1 MKGGESR
8 CAQLAK
14 CSTLHASKDLVQA
27 NKTLGGF
34 KITRSFEALSTTTPT
49 RMRKFVP
56 FCLVVLLFIV
66 GPSRAARAQGPVGLN
81 HIALYVVDLQKS
93 ADFYKNVL
101 LLPEL
106 SEPFKDG
113 KHVWL
118 RIGPHSQLHII
129 QGNKVQEHDINT
141 HLAFSVKDL
150 SKFMAH
156 LDKLHVHYG
165 SWKSEPGKTTPRPD
179 GVQQI
184 YLQDP
189 DGFWLEVNNDKF

>member
-1 MKGGESR
+1 MKKPLAL
-8 CAQLAK
+8 CAFILLA
-14 CSTLHASKDLVQA
+14 
-27 NKTLGGF
+27 TLGPA
-34 KITRSFEALSTTTPT
+34 RSSF
-49 RMRKFVP
+49 
-56 FCLVVLLFIV
+56 
-66 GPSRAARAQGPVGLN
+66 AQGPVLLN

-106 SEPFKDG
+106 PEPFKDG

-129 QGNKVQEHDINT
+129 QGNKAQEHDINT

-150 SKFMAH
+150 PKFMAH
-156 LDKLHVHYG
+156 LDKLGVRYG

-179 GVQQI
+179 GVKQI

-189 DGFWLEVNNDKF
+189 DNFWLEVNDDKF

>member
-1 MKGGESR
+1 MKRILS
-8 CAQLAK
+8 LAALA
-14 CSTLHASKDLVQA
+14 CLLNLTIVVHA
-27 NKTLGGF
+27 F
-34 KITRSFEALSTTTPT
+34 
-49 RMRKFVP
+49 
-56 FCLVVLLFIV
+56 
-66 GPSRAARAQGPVGLN
+66 AQGPVMLN

-93 ADFYKNVL
+93 ADFYKNAL
-101 LLPEL
+101 LLPEIP
-106 SEPFKDG
+106 EPFKDG

-129 QGNKVQEHDINT
+129 QGNKAQEHDINT

-156 LDKLHVHYG
+156 LDKLGVRYG

-179 GVQQI
+179 GVKQI

-189 DGFWLEVNNDKF
+189 DGFWLEVNDDKF

>member
-1 MKGGESR
+1 MKKLLLCCVLVLSF
-8 CAQLAK
+8 ALAAPR
-14 CSTLHASKDLVQA
+14 T
-27 NKTLGGF
+27 
-34 KITRSFEALSTTTPT
+34 AL
-49 RMRKFVP
+49 
-56 FCLVVLLFIV
+56 
-66 GPSRAARAQGPVGLN
+66 AQGPTLLN

-93 ADFYKNVL
+93 ADFYKNAL

-106 SEPFKDG
+106 PEPFKDG

-129 QGNKVQEHDINT
+129 QGNKVQDHDINT

-150 SKFMAH
+150 PKFMAH
-156 LDKLHVHYG
+156 LDKLGVRYG

>member
-1 MKGGESR
+1 MKKILFL
-8 CAQLAK
+8 CLAAF
-14 CSTLHASKDLVQA
+14 LL
-27 NKTLGGF
+27 
-34 KITRSFEALSTTTPT
+34 
-49 RMRKFVP
+49 
-56 FCLVVLLFIV
+56 LVVV
-66 GPSRAARAQGPVGLN
+66 PRPAAAQTPAVLN
-81 HIALYVVDLQKS
+81 HIALYVVDVQKT

-101 LLPEL
+101 LLPQL
-106 SEPFKDG
+106 PEPFKDG

-129 QGNKVQEHDINT
+129 QGNKTQDHDINT

-156 LDKLHVHYG
+156 LDKLGVRYG

-189 DGFWLEVNNDKF
+189 DNFWLEVNDDKF

>member
-1 MKGGESR
+1 
-8 CAQLAK
+8 
-14 CSTLHASKDLVQA
+14 
-27 NKTLGGF
+27 
-34 KITRSFEALSTTTPT
+34 
-49 RMRKFVP
+49 MRKLLAGCLLAFFV
-56 FCLVVLLFIV
+56 FL
-66 GPSRAARAQGPVGLN
+66 GPQQAVWAQGPTALN

-93 ADFYKNVL
+93 ADFYKNAL

-106 SEPFKDG
+106 AEPFKDG

-129 QGNKVQEHDINT
+129 QGNKTQEHDINT

-150 SKFMAH
+150 PKFMAH
-156 LDKLHVHYG
+156 LDKLGVRYG

-189 DGFWLEVNNDKF
+189 DGFWLEVNNDGF

>member
-1 MKGGESR
+1 MRKLLSG
-8 CAQLAK
+8 CLIAFL
-14 CSTLHASKDLVQA
+14 L
-27 NKTLGGF
+27 TLGPG
-34 KITRSFEALSTTTPT
+34 
-49 RMRKFVP
+49 
-56 FCLVVLLFIV
+56 
-66 GPSRAARAQGPVGLN
+66 RAAWAQGPTALN

-106 SEPFKDG
+106 PEPFKDG

-129 QGNKVQEHDINT
+129 QGNKNQDHDINT

-150 SKFMAH
+150 NKFRKH
-156 LDKLHVHYG
+156 LDQLHVRYG
-165 SWKSEPGKTTPRPD
+165 SWKGEAGQTTPRPD
-179 GVQQI
+179 GVQQV

-189 DGFWLEVNNDKF
+189 DNFWLEVNDDKF